1 MHSMSR
7 NEQIIEKKNKDIER
21 SMKRFFRSNWVK
33 KLQFNREVK

>member
-33 KLQFNREVK
+33 NYNLTERLK